1 MPMDPRLNSLTLKK
15 LLRALADLL
24 MPRVCVVCGRQLL
37 DCEQDLCVGCR
48 SELPLTLFWDLPRNP
63 MGDRFNALVEAPAY
77 VRAAALFYYSGDY
90 SNITRALKYG
100 RNFGC
105 GRRMARQ
112 LGENLAAAGW
122 APELVC
128 CVPLHWMRRWKR
140 GYNQAEI
147 IAREVAAALGVRFE
161 PRVLRRVHRTASQT
175 RLSASERLANVSNA
189 FAVRPEA
196 VAAAKV
202 SGGILLIDDVFT
214 TGATLA
220 ACYSALHQA
229 FGDSVPICIATLAY
243 AG

>member
-1 MPMDPRLNSLTLKK
+1 MDPRLNSLTLKK

-63 MGDRFNALVEAPAY
+63 MADRFNALVEAPAY
-77 VRAAALFYYSGDY
+77 VHAAALFYYSGDY
-90 SNITRALKYG
+90 SNITRALKYR

-112 LGENLAAAGW
+112 LGERLAAAGW
-122 APELVC
+122 TPELVC
-128 CVPLHWMRRWKR
+128 CVPLHWTRRWKR
-140 GYNQAEI
+140 GYNQAEVI
-147 IAREVAAALGVRFE
+147 GREVAAALGARFE
-161 PRVLRRVHRTASQT
+161 PRLLRRVRRTGSQT
-175 RLSASERLANVSNA
+175 RLLAEERLANVAKA
-189 FAVRPEA
+189 FEIRPGLL
-196 VAAAKV
+196 
-202 SGGILLIDDVFT
+202 SGLKAGAGILIIDDVFT

-220 ACYSALHQA
+220 ACYSAVYKVV
-229 FGDSVPICIATLAY
+229 GDSVRISVATLAF